1 MTKILLAG
9 ESWSV
14 TSHHTKGFDTFVTSA
29 YEEGAGPFIDAINA
43 AGIDVDFLPNN
54 VAAQSFPSSLDVLK
68 EYDVCVLS
76 DIGANTLQLP
86 SAVFEHS
93 QQQTDRL
100 EVIRQYVD
108 GGGALLMV
116 GGYLSFQ
123 GIQAM
128 ANYRNTVL
136 AEVLPVEMEIGDD
149 REEKPAGT
157 TPVVADPTHS
167 VVRNLSE
174 TEWPAIL
181 GYHRLTP
188 KDNTQTPITVDGRP
202 LLTLGADG
210 AGRTAAFATDMAPHW
225 LPPAFMQ
232 WEGYNALFGQ
242 LIAWLAAPSTSSDAR
257 SNPSGV

>member
-14 TSHHTKGFDTFVTSA
+14 TSHHTKGFDTFVTTA
-29 YEEGAGPFIDAINA
+29 YEEGAGPFIDAMKSN
-43 AGIDVDFLPNN
+43 GIEVDFLPNH
-54 VAAQSFPSSLDVLK
+54 VAAQSFPSNLDALQ

-86 SAVFEHS
+86 PAVFE
-93 QQQTDRL
+93 QGRPQTDRL

-108 GGGALLMV
+108 DGGALLMV

-157 TPVVADPTHS
+157 IPVVADPKHPI
-167 VVRNLSE
+167 VRNLSE

-188 KDNTQTPITVDGRP
+188 KANTQTPITVDERP
-202 LLTLGADG
+202 LLTLGTYG

-232 WEGYNALFGQ
+232 WGGYNALFTQ
-242 LIAWLAAPSTSSDAR
+242 LISWLAALSTAAGVHN
-257 SNPSGV
+257 NPSGV